1 MTADVDQLAFFAENA
16 LNITDDWLLIGGLRY
31 DDLKLDRNVLNAT
44 SGAAQTY
51 GQQYHP
57 VSWRIGT
64 TYSVAPNTQLFAQ
77 FNEAVTPI
85 GGLLFLSAANAKFN
99 LTTGESYEAGI
110 KTSLISDE
118 LELIG
123 SAFHIRQDD
132 ILTRDPTNPA
142 LVLQGGSQVSKG
154 VEVALSWIPTD
165 EINVALSGTLLDSKF
180 KTLIEAGGVNR
191 AGNRPQNVPEQIAD
205 LVATYS
211 PKDLPITLTGDLRY
225 NGDFFTENA
234 NVIKVNSF
242 ATVGAAIS
250 WNADFGTI
258 TLRGRNLTNEFY
270 ADWSGYASGL
280 LFLGAPRNIEVT
292 FTKRF

>member
-1 MTADVDQLAFFAENA
+1 M
-16 LNITDDWLLIGGLRY
+16 
-31 DDLKLDRNVLNAT
+31 
-44 SGAAQTY
+44 
-51 GQQYHP
+51 
-57 VSWRIGT
+57 
-64 TYSVAPNTQLFAQ
+64 
-77 FNEAVTPI
+77 
-85 GGLLFLSAANAKFN
+85 
-99 LTTGESYEAGI
+99 
-110 KTSLISDE
+110 
-118 LELIG
+118 
-123 SAFHIRQDD
+123 
-132 ILTRDPTNPA
+132 
-142 LVLQGGSQVSKG
+142 SKG